1 MISRRLVEMANGT
14 NALLVVQVCMSLVL
28 TGLII
33 AQMFTLSVIIDAAF
47 MQGVG
52 LGALTGPLWTL
63 GALIIARAI
72 AVQVHHSSSAS
83 RAIRIK
89 MRLRQQLFD
98 HWTRVGPALIQQ
110 ERTGELAATYFDGL
124 DKIELVFSR
133 YLPRLI
139 NVAVIPLIIAI
150 CVLSVDVMSGLIL
163 LATAPLIPL
172 FMWLIGSMAQK
183 RTDKQWLAL
192 SRMSAHFLDT
202 VQGMTTLKLF
212 GRSRHQEK
220 EIERASRRY
229 RLTTMSVLK
238 VAFLSALVLELA
250 ASLSTAIVAV
260 QIGVRLV
267 EGHILFQPGLFVL
280 LLAPEFYLPFRQ
292 LGAEHH
298 AAMEGR
304 TAAERYLALLDQPT
318 LRTPAGRPAKPPPAP
333 FDIRIE
339 GLSFTYPNRDQP
351 ALCDINAW
359 LHAGEITALVG
370 PSGAGKS
377 TLFQLLAGQ
386 LDPSAGRISLGDVP
400 LAEID
405 RQAWRRLIA
414 IVPQRATLFAGTMRD
429 NIALARPEASDEEV
443 IAAATAASAH
453 AFIRRLPNGYDTVVG
468 EQAWRLSGGERQRI
482 ALARAFLK
490 DAPVLLLDEPT
501 ANLDP
506 DTEESMARAF
516 ERLARGRLTLVIAHR
531 LRTVYRAHHILLL
544 DQGRLVEEGSHA
556 ELSREQ
562 GRYARLIG
570 GAA

>member
-1 MISRRLVEMANGT
+1 MASGT
-14 NALLVVQVCMSLVL
+14 YALLAMQLCMSLVL

-33 AQMFTLSVIIDAAF
+33 AQMFTLSVIVDAAF
-47 MQGVG
+47 MQSAG
-52 LGALTGPLWTL
+52 LSELTGYLWVL
-63 GALIIARAI
+63 GALIVARAVAI
-72 AVQVHHSSSAS
+72 KVHHSSSAL

-89 MRLRQQLFD
+89 TRLRQLLFD

-133 YLPRLI
+133 YLPRLM
-139 NVAVIPLIIAI
+139 NVLVTPLIIAL
-150 CVLSVDVMSGLIL
+150 CVLTVDLLSGLL
-163 LATAPLIPL
+163 LLSTAPLIPL

-183 RTDKQWLAL
+183 RSDKQWLAL

-212 GRSRHQEK
+212 GRSQHQEK

-229 RLTTMSVLK
+229 RVTTMAVLK

-267 EGHILFQPGLFVL
+267 EGQILFQPGLFVL

-304 TAAERYLALLDQPT
+304 TAANRYLEFLDQPA
-318 LRTPAGRPAKPPPAP
+318 LRTPAGRPATPPAAP

-351 ALCDINAW
+351 ALSDLNTW

-370 PSGAGKS
+370 SSGAGKS
-377 TLFQLLAGQ
+377 TLLQVLAGQ
-386 LDPSAGRISLGDVP
+386 LDPGSGRILLGDVP
-400 LAEID
+400 LDEMD
-405 RQAWRRLIA
+405 RQTWRNLITV
-414 IVPQRATLFAGTMRD
+414 VPQRVTLFAGTLRH
-429 NIALARPEASDEEV
+429 NIALARPDATDDEV
-443 IAAATAASAH
+443 VAAATAAAAH
-453 AFIRRLPNGYDTVVG
+453 DFIKRLPDGYDTIAG

-516 ERLARGRLTLVIAHR
+516 ERLARGRLTFVIAHR
-531 LRTVYRAHHILLL
+531 LRTVYRAHRILVL

-556 ELSREQ
+556 ELSRQQ

-570 GAA
+570 GAT